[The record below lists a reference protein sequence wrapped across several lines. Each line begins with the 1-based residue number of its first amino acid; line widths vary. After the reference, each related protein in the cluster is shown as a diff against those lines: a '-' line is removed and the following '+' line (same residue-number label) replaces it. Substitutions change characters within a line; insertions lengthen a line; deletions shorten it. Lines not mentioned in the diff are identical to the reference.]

1 MTNPHVAQRVLDPQS
16 GLKPALRDLMAEAC
30 AHADAIVGT
39 ERAGRVVMP
48 ALTVLLRPRARL
60 PRPTDW
66 SVLDPERS
74 AS

>member
-16 GLKPALRDLMAEAC
+16 GPKPALRDLMAEAC

-48 ALTVLLRPRARL
+48 ALTVLRPRARL